1 MMNQLNQIPNQ
12 DPRLVEYMENL
23 YVWVWLIG
31 MFTLAGFMSMLK
43 WLNTP
48 MPKRTVGRAVLAF
61 LNGLAISLLTALF
74 LGDKVLSHEMS
85 VFQFTFYVIIASFG
99 GSHLLDVITD
109 FVIKSLES
117 MIGKIF
123 PEDDDDEKSC

>member
-1 MMNQLNQIPNQ
+1 MLNQLNQLPNQ

-23 YVWVWLIG
+23 YVWVWLLG
-31 MFTLAGFMSMLK
+31 TFVLAGLMSMLK

-48 MPKRTVGRAVLAF
+48 MPKRTVGRAFLAF

-99 GSHLLDVITD
+99 GSHLLDLITD
-109 FVIKSLES
+109 FFLKSLENALL
-117 MIGKIF
+117 KIF
-123 PEDDDDEKSC
+123 PDDDEKNS